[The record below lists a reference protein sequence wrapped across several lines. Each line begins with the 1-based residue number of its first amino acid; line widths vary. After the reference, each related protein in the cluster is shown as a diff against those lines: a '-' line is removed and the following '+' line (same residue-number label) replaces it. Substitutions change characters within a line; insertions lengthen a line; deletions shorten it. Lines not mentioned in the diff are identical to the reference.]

1 MVKAGIIG
9 LGGMGTGHLNNL
21 IRFSKEGDVIKLI
34 AACDIRPEAFEK
46 KEQEFN
52 IDLGESDDSYK
63 DYQCYTDY
71 EEMIEKEELDMVI
84 IALPTYLHKEA
95 TIKCLEKGLNV
106 LCEKPMGL
114 NVQECEEMLAK
125 SKEVGKRLMIGQ
137 VLRFWGSYEELK
149 KAVDSKI
156 YGEATSAAF
165 FRGGALPAWGYE
177 GWYYKRECGGGAMHD
192 QHVHDVDMVQ
202 YLFGMPKAVSS
213 VGKIIMPGSGHDSV
227 STNYIYDDYKV
238 VNTQDDWMLQDD
250 SFHMNFRV
258 NFETATMW
266 LRDDGLFICEKGGT
280 PHPMECDTENA
291 YYKEVKYLAQLIEN
305 PEMENTINP
314 PEDSLNTV
322 RLVCAEEDSAD
333 NHGRITE
340 IR

>member
-1 MVKAGIIG
+1 
-9 LGGMGTGHLNNL
+9 
-21 IRFSKEGDVIKLI
+21 
-34 AACDIRPEAFEK
+34 
-46 KEQEFN
+46 
-52 IDLGESDDSYK
+52 
-63 DYQCYTDY
+63 
-71 EEMIEKEELDMVI
+71 
-84 IALPTYLHKEA
+84 
-95 TIKCLEKGLNV
+95 
-106 LCEKPMGL
+106 
-114 NVQECEEMLAK
+114 
-125 SKEVGKRLMIGQ
+125 MIGQ